1 MCSRLFHLNL
11 LLVSFLVNELRLDS
25 ASFLRLLRGYMGSAS
40 LSLALLLVMIKP
52 FAISF
57 LPQLNMLILG
67 LRWYSATGGTHE
79 KHSKTYRIDT
89 S

>member
-1 MCSRLFHLNL
+1 
-11 LLVSFLVNELRLDS
+11 
-25 ASFLRLLRGYMGSAS
+25 MGSAS